1 MQMSVFYEKFE
12 VGRCTLRDGID
23 RALHFWQ
30 CNQSSYKEVGNAD
43 TFSVEPIQY
52 YYLNI

>member
-1 MQMSVFYEKFE
+1 MQISVFYEKFE
-12 VGRCTLRDGID
+12 VARCTMCDGID
-23 RALHFWQ
+23 RDLHFWQ
-30 CNQSSYKEVGNAD
+30 FNLSSYREVGNTD